1 MADEG
6 RKTRSTS
13 NTSSDIVLPE
23 HVTWASSG
31 RCRFLYP
38 AYILP
43 HEAMLESKVKVPRP
57 RRSRPVVTYL
67 PITHFLIFLATS
79 LVCLPAIFNTE
90 NSFARAQSPY
100 VVPNSNQSER
110 SSTVVDIPAGSGDR
124 RRLPVF
130 TIDQPGVAPLPG
142 RRGRFLWPDQ
152 VNIGVLLPQVT
163 NLLSLYRPL
172 YGMEYNLPAIQC
184 AVDELT
190 FNSSTVPVGVKVK
203 VTTPSR
209 PLIFYTHA
217 PMEAF
222 DMTYDGTANVLFGPY
237 NVWPAAQINRY
248 AVRWNVPVLT
258 TSGMMFPPNNMFP
271 LTTRLQ
277 SSYTKLGLAVYSMLR
292 HFRYKV
298 VGLIYEHVMEM
309 AREQQFLY
317 MLRPLFSLI
326 ARGLTYEPP
335 YDKIVGAQSDMEKVL
350 TTVQQGSRSEY
361 P

>member
-23 HVTWASSG
+23 HVTSASSG
-31 RCRFLYP
+31 RCRFLCP

-43 HEAMLESKVKVPRP
+43 HEAMLGSKVKVPRP

-90 NSFARAQSPY
+90 SSFARARSPY

-110 SSTVVDIPAGSGDR
+110 SSTVVDIPAGSWRPASAARVYDR
-124 RRLPVF
+124 PARRGAPPRRLG
-130 TIDQPGVAPLPG
+130 Q
-142 RRGRFLWPDQ
+142 FLWPDQ

-190 FNSSTVPVGVKVK
+190 FNSSTVP
-203 VTTPSR
+203 
-209 PLIFYTHA
+209 
-217 PMEAF
+217 M
-222 DMTYDGTANVLFGPY
+222 
-237 NVWPAAQINRY
+237 
-248 AVRWNVPVLT
+248 
-258 TSGMMFPPNNMFP
+258 
-271 LTTRLQ
+271 
-277 SSYTKLGLAVYSMLR
+277 
-292 HFRYKV
+292 
-298 VGLIYEHVMEM
+298 
-309 AREQQFLY
+309 
-317 MLRPLFSLI
+317 
-326 ARGLTYEPP
+326 
-335 YDKIVGAQSDMEKVL
+335 
-350 TTVQQGSRSEY
+350 GSRSRSRRRLDR
-361 P
+361 